1 MPAAHLRGQSGA
13 GMLPPLSVF
22 FRVER
27 MSIVGK
33 GRVWLMVGDDHTVRE
48 FASQAAD
55 KLRAQGFT
63 VRVRPV
69 IA

>member
-1 MPAAHLRGQSGA
+1 MSAAHLRGQSGA
-13 GMLPPLSVF
+13 GMLPPLQLF

-27 MSIVGK
+27 LSILAK
-33 GRVWLMVGDDHTVRE
+33 GRVYLQHGDDHDVAE
-48 FASQAAD
+48 FAQQAAD

-69 IA
+69 IK

>member
-1 MPAAHLRGQSGA
+1 
-13 GMLPPLSVF
+13 MLPPLLLL

-33 GRVWLMVGDDHTVRE
+33 GRVWLQHGEDHVSAE

-63 VRVRPV
+63 ARTRPV
-69 IA
+69 VA